1 MLLSKYCG
9 KTNRNTTLF
18 LMDTSLC
25 YLVGNFYSMA
35 LVNGEDYTAG
45 VPFLSNSKSVDIQ
58 SVAHFSVKPEVIFE
72 VSLSDMSAG
81 HWSCSLFIG
90 SFCTSPDGSNTA

>member
-35 LVNGEDYTAG
+35 LVNGED
-45 VPFLSNSKSVDIQ
+45 
-58 SVAHFSVKPEVIFE
+58 
-72 VSLSDMSAG
+72 
-81 HWSCSLFIG
+81 
-90 SFCTSPDGSNTA
+90 

>member
-9 KTNRNTTLF
+9 KTNRNITLF

-35 LVNGEDYTAG
+35 LVNGEDYTSGA
-45 VPFLSNSKSVDIQ
+45 PYLSNSKSMDIQ
-58 SVAHFSVKPEVIFE
+58 SMAHFSIKPEVIFE
-72 VSLSDMSAG
+72 VSLCDVSAG
-81 HWSCSLFIG
+81 HWSCALFIA
-90 SFCTSPDGSNTA
+90 SFHTSPDGSNTA